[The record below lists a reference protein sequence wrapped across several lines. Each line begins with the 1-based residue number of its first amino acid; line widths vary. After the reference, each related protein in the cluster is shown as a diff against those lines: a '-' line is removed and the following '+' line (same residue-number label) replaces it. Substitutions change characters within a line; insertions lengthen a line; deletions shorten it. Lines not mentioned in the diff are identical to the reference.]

1 MQASNAPPDHPPG
14 LCMPHMEPGGQS
26 RTKVESVWKS
36 NEFQRFRHPRRR
48 FFMHFCAFWQL
59 SKFNARCSV
68 NLMFAKS
75 LFSEICTQKTHF
87 AHLGR
92 PGEHPP
98 GRKVLRSG
106 CAVLHLAAKVERVWK
121 SNQSRRDIPCLKVD
135 WFCAKK
141 SPAKS
146 NWVWIMHFCFMIQ
159 VYTPYFCLFHMQ
171 YCCNQWHSIQSRTG
185 FRGLRLIKSNGF
197 KVELV

>member
-121 SNQSRRDIPCLKVD
+121 SNQSRNAPKVEGT
-135 WFCAKK
+135 
-141 SPAKS
+141 SPAWKS
-146 NWVWIMHFCFMIQ
+146 NDFARKN
-159 VYTPYFCLFHMQ
+159 LR
-171 YCCNQWHSIQSRTG
+171 QSRIG
-185 FRGLRLIKSNGF
+185 FELCTFVSWFRYIPRIFAYSTCSIVAINGIPS
-197 KVELV
+197 KAGQGSGVCGW